1 MKFFIDTCNI
11 DEIKEAASI
20 GILDGVTTNPS
31 LAAKEKG
38 AYPDMLKEICGI
50 VKGPVSAEVVSLEA
64 DGMMQEGYV
73 LAKIA
78 DNINIKVPVVKEGL
92 KAIKRF
98 STEGIKTNCTL
109 IFQPTQALLAAKAG
123 AAFVSPF
130 IGRIDDITNYG
141 MDIIRDI
148 VTIFDNYGIG
158 TEVISAS
165 IRNPLHVVESALAG
179 AHIATIPFK
188 VIEQIIKHP
197 LTDIGI
203 KKFLADWEKVK
214 NR

>member
-11 DEIKEAASI
+11 EEINEAHSI
-20 GILDGVTTNPS
+20 GVLAGVTTNPS
-31 LAAKEKG
+31 LAAKEK
-38 AYPDMLKEICGI
+38 ASYPDMLKQICDI
-50 VKGPVSAEVVSLEA
+50 VKGPVSAEVVALDA
-64 DGMMQEGYV
+64 DGMVKEGYE

-78 DNINIKVPVVKEGL
+78 DNINIKVPITKEGL
-92 KAIKRF
+92 KAIHRF
-98 STEGIKTNCTL
+98 SNEGIKTNTTL
-109 IFQPTQALLAAKAG
+109 IFQPTQALLAARAG
-123 AAFVSPF
+123 TAFVSPF

-141 MDIIRDI
+141 MDVIRDI
-148 VTIFDNYGIG
+148 ITIFDIYDIE
-158 TEVISAS
+158 TEVIAAS
-165 IRNPLHVVESALAG
+165 IRHPLHVFESALAG

-203 KKFLADWEKVK
+203 EKFLADWEKVK

>member
-11 DEIKEAASI
+11 DQIREAHSI

-31 LAAKEKG
+31 LAAKEDKP
-38 AYPDMLKEICGI
+38 YPEMLKEICSV
-50 VKGPVSAEVVSLEA
+50 VKGPVSAEVVALDAE
-64 DGMMQEGYV
+64 GMVKEGYE

-78 DNINIKVPVVKEGL
+78 DNINIKIPIIKEGL
-92 KAIKRF
+92 KAVHKLH
-98 STEGIKTNCTL
+98 SEGIKTNTTL
-109 IFQPTQALLAAKAG
+109 IFQPMQALLAARAG
-123 AAFVSPF
+123 TAFVSPF
-130 IGRIDDITNYG
+130 IGRVDDITNYG
-141 MDIIRDI
+141 MDVIRDI
-148 VTIFDNYGIG
+148 VTIFDNYDIE

-203 KKFLADWEKVK
+203 EKFLADWEKVK